1 MGSLRIAGFEEA
13 LWSALMTTL
22 TSWSATES
30 PSTPSPTQ
38 ELACHREICFSSRF
52 FFATFLFLFLFC
64 TFLLL
69 SRLDAHTQHAQPK
82 K

>member
-1 MGSLRIAGFEEA
+1 M
-13 LWSALMTTL
+13 TL

-38 ELACHREICFSSRF
+38 ELTCHREICF
-52 FFATFLFLFLFC
+52 FFALLPRKLLFLVLFY
-64 TFLLL
+64 TLLLL